1 MPVKSKVTKSEER
14 REQARETVRQE
25 ILAASR
31 RIITEEGFSALTM
44 RKLAE
49 RIGYSPAAIY
59 LHFRNRDQIA
69 HEVSREGYA
78 DLLAALT
85 AAVAA
90 TASDPV
96 SRLRVLCQAYVRF
109 GLENP
114 QTYSLIFLEEPAYL
128 AAVLAHPAA
137 DDPGAR
143 AYALL
148 VEVAGSLIAAG
159 RRLPKVGKP
168 ARPATAVEFAE
179 TIWAALHGIVS
190 LKLTCPAFP
199 TSPADVLTP
208 LMIESLLG
216 DLAGSSAPGQ
226 KNGSK
231 RVRR

>member
-1 MPVKSKVTKSEER
+1 MPVKSKVTKSQER
-14 REQARETVRQE
+14 REQARETVRRE

-31 RIITEEGFSALTM
+31 QIVTEEGFSALTM

-69 HEVSREGYA
+69 HEVSREGYS

-90 TASDPV
+90 STTNPA
-96 SRLRVLCQAYVRF
+96 SRLRALCEAYLRF

-114 QTYSLIFLEEPAYL
+114 QTYSLIFMEDPAYL
-128 AAVLAHPAA
+128 AAVLAHPSA

-148 VEVAGSLIAAG
+148 VEVAGALIVAG

-168 ARPATAVEFAE
+168 ARAATAVEFAE

-199 TSPADVLTP
+199 TSPAEVLRP
-208 LMIESLLG
+208 LLVESLLG
-216 DLAGSSAPGQ
+216 DLAGSSVPAQ
-226 KNGSK
+226 KNSSK
-231 RVRR
+231 RARR

>member
-1 MPVKSKVTKSEER
+1 MPVKTKVTKSQER

-31 RIITEEGFSALTM
+31 QIITEEGFSALTM

-85 AAVAA
+85 AA
-90 TASDPV
+90 ASSNGDPV
-96 SRLRVLCQAYVRF
+96 PRFRALCQAYVRF

-114 QTYSLIFLEEPAYL
+114 QTYSLIFMEDPAYL

-148 VEVAGSLIAAG
+148 VEVAGALMAAG

-168 ARPATAVEFAE
+168 ARAATAVEFAE

-199 TSPADVLTP
+199 TSSAEVLTP
-208 LMIESLLG
+208 LMIESLFG
-216 DLAGSSAPGQ
+216 DLAGSSAPAQ
-226 KNGSK
+226 KNGST
-231 RVRR
+231 RARR

>member
-1 MPVKSKVTKSEER
+1 MPVKSKVTKSQER
-14 REQARETVRQE
+14 REQAREIVRQE

-31 RIITEEGFSALTM
+31 QIITEEGFSALTM

-85 AAVAA
+85 GAVASSA
-90 TASDPV
+90 GDAV
-96 SRLRVLCQAYVRF
+96 SRLRALCQAYVRF

-114 QTYSLIFLEEPAYL
+114 QTYSLIFMEDPAYL

-143 AYALL
+143 AYALI
-148 VEVAGSLIAAG
+148 VEVAGALIAAG
-159 RRLPKVGKP
+159 RGLPKVGKP
-168 ARPATAVEFAE
+168 ARAATPVEFAE

-199 TSPADVLTP
+199 TSPAEVLTP
-208 LMIESLLG
+208 LMIEALLG
-216 DLAGSSAPGQ
+216 DLAGSSAIAQ
-226 KNGSK
+226 KKGSK
-231 RVRR
+231 RARR

>member
-1 MPVKSKVTKSEER
+1 MPVKSKVTKSQER
-14 REQARETVRQE
+14 REQARETVRRE

-31 RIITEEGFSALTM
+31 QIITEEGFSALTM

-85 AAVAA
+85 EAA
-90 TASDPV
+90 ASSARDPV
-96 SRLRVLCQAYVRF
+96 SRLRALCQAYVRF

-114 QTYSLIFLEEPAYL
+114 QTYSLIFMEDPAYL
-128 AAVLAHPAA
+128 AAVLAHPSA

-148 VEVAGSLIAAG
+148 VEVAGALMAAG

-168 ARPATAVEFAE
+168 ARAATAVEFAE

-190 LKLTCPAFP
+190 LKLTCPVFP
-199 TSPADVLTP
+199 TSSAEVLTP

-216 DLAGSSAPGQ
+216 ELAGSSGPAQ
-226 KNGSK
+226 KNGST
-231 RVRR
+231 RAQR